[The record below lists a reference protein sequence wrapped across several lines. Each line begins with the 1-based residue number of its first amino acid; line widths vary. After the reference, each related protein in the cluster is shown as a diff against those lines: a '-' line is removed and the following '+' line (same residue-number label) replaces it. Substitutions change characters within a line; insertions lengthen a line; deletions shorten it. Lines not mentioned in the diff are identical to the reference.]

1 MSEELNVITCTN
13 CGVRLKVK
21 SSARKV
27 RCTKCQTVIDATR
40 PLANSPDIHQERIAG
55 PVQTPP
61 LGFLS
66 YMWRSYSQTHT
77 PMSFVAGLIL
87 GVLLVPTL
95 SFFKPLIGVTTMFWG
110 FVAALAGSAGLFIIL
125 EMIAVG
131 SYLFG
136 KQRTISS
143 EQRSWLSATICFLVT
158 LAPPLGVVTLAETF
172 GPQEGLVVK
181 LLPQIKRDQVRLLG
195 SLDNKNVDELKPDP
209 EAEPADESSVAETT
223 KISKSPPADKPIEV
237 AQAEPNIDSPT
248 KTKRSSRDSEASA
261 SAKGNATSSNANAAT
276 GQVIAEGVGA
286 TADEAIKD
294 AFRNAV
300 RQVVGTVVDAE
311 TLVKN
316 DEVIED
322 EVLTYSGGFIKGYEE
337 VDGSKKVKGGLHRIK
352 IKAQVER
359 RSVIAKL
366 KAANVTVK
374 EVDGKG
380 LFAKAVTQLD
390 AEKDAASLLK
400 KQFEG
405 FPQSCITATIIGE
418 PETVETTGE
427 KATLKF
433 TVQIEPDLKAYKAF
447 ADKLIPVL
455 DKLAKDKGEFTAKYV
470 THPDFKSGVL
480 FWTGERERNG
490 YLLRDEWM
498 PKLFDEN
505 RILKEDQVP
514 IAVAT
519 NRTKAADRID
529 YKYYLLDTTL
539 QTVLKAVSFREGHC
553 KLLLFDAEGEIVATD
568 RFEPVEQLLDRGASF
583 NGSLVVARGRP
594 TNSYGPIFT
603 KIRKDDSKAKL
614 LMLFIA
620 PVFGS
625 FDTQKPVL
633 TISRSLTLSLDELK
647 SVQDAKV
654 EITFDE

>member
-1 MSEELNVITCTN
+1 MNRMI
-13 CGVRLKVK
+13 
-21 SSARKV
+21 
-27 RCTKCQTVIDATR
+27 
-40 PLANSPDIHQERIAG
+40 
-55 PVQTPP
+55 
-61 LGFLS
+61 F
-66 YMWRSYSQTHT
+66 
-77 PMSFVAGLIL
+77 GLIVC
-87 GVLLVPTL
+87 GLL
-95 SFFKPLIGVTTMFWG
+95 
-110 FVAALAGSAGLFIIL
+110 AGLFTFPKAL
-125 EMIAVG
+125 AQDKTPQ
-131 SYLFG
+131 S
-136 KQRTISS
+136 KPK
-143 EQRSWLSATICFLVT
+143 ATT
-158 LAPPLGVVTLAETF
+158 E
-172 GPQEGLVVK
+172 E
-181 LLPQIKRDQVRLLG
+181 
-195 SLDNKNVDELKPDP
+195 
-209 EAEPADESSVAETT
+209 
-223 KISKSPPADKPIEV
+223 
-237 AQAEPNIDSPT
+237 
-248 KTKRSSRDSEASA
+248 
-261 SAKGNATSSNANAAT
+261 
-276 GQVIAEGVGA
+276 VIAEGVGA

-322 EVLTYSGGFIKGYEE
+322 EVLTYSGGFIKGHEE

-418 PETVETTGE
+418 PETVGTTGE

-455 DKLAKDKGEFTAKYV
+455 DKLAKDKGEFTAKYGFNGRV
-470 THPDFKSGVL
+470 NQDFLSAQSNMGDKHFSGD
-480 FWTGERERNG
+480 
-490 YLLRDEWM
+490 DETVQWM
-498 PKLFDEN
+498 PKLVDGSWN
-505 RILKEDQVP
+505 YKWKKGQVS

-519 NRTKAADRID
+519 SRTKAADSID
-529 YKYYLLDTTL
+529 YKYYVLDHSL
-539 QTVLKAVSFREGHC
+539 EKVLRAVAIRAGHC
-553 KLLLFDAEGEIVATD
+553 KLQLLEDDGSIVITD
-568 RFEPVEQLLDRGASF
+568 RFEPLTEDKHRNDHF
-583 NGSLVVARGRP
+583 YGSLVVAGIQYDGRGLLA
-594 TNSYGPIFT
+594 GQDIF
-603 KIRKDDSKAKL
+603 RNGENYELYL
-614 LMLFIA
+614 LSIS
-620 PVFGS
+620 PVFG
-625 FDTQKPVL
+625 DMKKQKTTL

-647 SVQDAKV
+647 SVKDAKV